1 MNTELRYEVLLMC
14 FCLKLI
20 DCFVLILLCIRHC
33 EILSVFAPA
42 LSWFQTSCWCLCS
55 PPVHLWFHVCG
66 CTVFD
71 FLSQSRQHWLA
82 WSRGRLCPAGGWVD
96 LKVFAPLQKP
106 PLPVG
111 AGVPW
116 VRVVNICSVCSQ
128 YSAKVSDLKSNRN
141 MYKEEKIFWL
151 PPLCARVWDCLTW
164 SRRATWTPLYK
175 HDCSFLYPP
184 SLQIITRKYKL
195 TFSLL
200 HRVPPL
206 SSLLECESSEL

>member
-1 MNTELRYEVLLMC
+1 M
-14 FCLKLI
+14 KL
-20 DCFVLILLCIRHC
+20 FEAHWLLCAYSPVYSS
-33 EILSVFAPA
+33 LWDPFSVCSCFE
-42 LSWFQTSCWCLCS
+42 LISNIMLMFVFTSCTSVVSCLWLHCF
-55 PPVHLWFHVCG
+55 W
-66 CTVFD
+66 
-71 FLSQSRQHWLA
+71 LSITDTSALTSLKSRK
-82 WSRGRLCPAGGWVD
+82 LCPAGGWVD

-116 VRVVNICSVCSQ
+116 VRVVNIRSVCSQ

-151 PPLCARVWDCLTW
+151 PPLCTRVWDCLTW

-206 SSLLECESSEL
+206 SSPLECESSEL